1 MKEQNIKTSK
11 FIKVMNLLTGFSLVL
26 GTIFIVSCIDDTL
39 PGAGSV
45 PDLTPPTAAFSYS
58 ADPADQ
64 LKLVFTNQSA
74 SATDFTWDFGD
85 GNTSDEE
92 NPSNAFPDFGKY
104 SVTMIATDKLGVS
117 SDTTIEVEVIEG
129 PYQPFVMENSFE
141 DLSLPDGTGDGRDSW
156 RNSDLGGVIQITSAP
171 GNPVRSGTQ
180 AAKLTGLPSDQRI
193 GYQLVTVEA
202 ETNYDLNF
210 YYTMTDDQAG
220 GWLTMSVLSGDVSS
234 HADALTATIG
244 SVTVND
250 QSDPDT
256 YEAGKVTFNSGSSTE
271 VAIYFFNGG
280 SVETRIDD
288 VSIDIAPEGAVPPS
302 ASFSAEQSD
311 ANYLSYTF
319 TNASVNATSYEWDF
333 GDGSTSTEETPTHVF
348 AEADVFTVK
357 LVAKNEAGLTAEYS
371 SDVDIQ
377 APVTAEFTYQVDAI
391 NYQKYDFTDASTGA
405 VSWMW
410 DFGDGYT
417 ATLQNPSHTYAA
429 DGVYDVTLVATSVTG
444 FTNEFSAE
452 LTVSLGFIAS
462 ITNDSFDD
470 EAVRNDNLNAWGRGS
485 DLEDDLKSVKGGG
498 TWTSQSTTTPRTG
511 LYAAKLPTYQS
522 ESSGD
527 DDEFNRRRF
536 LYQAITV
543 EANTDYT
550 ISWYMRNKDA
560 GVGTTITVD
569 IFDAPFT
576 DATMIVDQG
585 DTPGSNVIKRQ
596 VYNAASG
603 HDVNSYTEAS
613 ISFNSGASTEVFLF
627 IQNDYTLD
635 GATDDDESETF
646 LDDFSIT
653 ED

>member
-1 MKEQNIKTSK
+1 MKKHNIKSSK
-11 FIKVMNLLTGFSLVL
+11 FIRVVNLLAGFSLVVAS
-26 GTIFIVSCIDDTL
+26 IFVASCVDDTL
-39 PGAGSV
+39 PGAGSLTDV
-45 PDLTPPTAAFSYS
+45 TPPTAAFSYS
-58 ADPADQ
+58 ADAADQ

-92 NPSNAFPDFGKY
+92 NPSNTFPDFGKY
-104 SVTMIATDKLGVS
+104 SVTMMATDKLGVT
-117 SDTTIEVEVIEG
+117 SDTTIEVEVKEG
-129 PYQPFVMENSFE
+129 PYQPFVVENSFE
-141 DLSLPDGTGDGRDSW
+141 DLALPDGTGDGRDSW

-180 AAKLTGLPSDQRI
+180 AAKLTGSATDQRI

-210 YYTMTDDQAG
+210 YYTLEDDQAG
-220 GWLTMSVLSGDVSS
+220 GWLTMSVLSEDVSS
-234 HADALTATIG
+234 HDDALTAMIG

-250 QSDPDT
+250 QSDPDA
-256 YEAGKVTFNSGSSTE
+256 YVAGTVKFNSGSSTE

-302 ASFSAEQSD
+302 ASFSFEQSD
-311 ANYLSYTF
+311 ADYLSYSF
-319 TNASVNATSYEWDF
+319 TNESINATSYEWDF
-333 GDGSTSTEETPTHVF
+333 GDGSTSTDESPSHEYE
-348 AEADVFTVK
+348 EADTYTVK
-357 LVAKNEAGLTAEYS
+357 LVAKNEAGLSADYS
-371 SDVDIQ
+371 FDVDIQ
-377 APVTAEFTYQVDAI
+377 APVTAEFTHLEDDV

-429 DGVYDVTLVATSVTG
+429 DGVYDVKLTATSITG
-444 FTNEFSAE
+444 FTDVFEVE

-462 ITNDSFDD
+462 IENDSFDD

-485 DLEDDLKSVKGGG
+485 DLEDDLKDEYGGG

-511 LYAAKLPTYQS
+511 TYAAKLPTYQS
-522 ESSGD
+522 ESGT
-527 DDEFNRRRF
+527 DDELSRRRF
-536 LYQAITV
+536 IYQAITV

-576 DATMIVDQG
+576 DATKIVDQG
-585 DTPGSNVIKRQ
+585 VTPGSDVIKRQ

-613 ISFNSGASTEVFLF
+613 ISFNSGTSTEVFLF

-646 LDDFSIT
+646 LDDFSIE